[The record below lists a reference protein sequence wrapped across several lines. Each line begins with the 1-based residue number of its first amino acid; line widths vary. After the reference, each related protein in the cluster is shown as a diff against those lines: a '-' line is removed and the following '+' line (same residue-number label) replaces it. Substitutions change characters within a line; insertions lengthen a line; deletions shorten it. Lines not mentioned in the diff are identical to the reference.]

1 MSALVALGVG
11 LGAGLGAQLRY
22 AAERVHGRIVGRR
35 VAQGHGTP
43 KEFPWATL
51 TVNVVG
57 SALLGV
63 VAGLVV
69 RGSLDPAWQAVLGA
83 GLAGGL
89 TTFSTFSF
97 DVVELVREGRPLR
110 AGLDVLLSLVLGLAA
125 AAAAYHLTF

>member
-1 MSALVALGVG
+1 MSVLVALGVG

-22 AAERVHGRIVGRR
+22 AAERVHARLVARR
-35 VAQGHGTP
+35 LTAGHGAG
-43 KEFPWATL
+43 KAFPWATL

-57 SALLGV
+57 SAILGV

-69 RGSLDPAWQAVLGA
+69 HGSLDPAWEAVLGA

-110 AGLDVLLSLVLGLAA
+110 AGADVALSLVLGLAA
-125 AAAAYHLTF
+125 AAAAYHLTV